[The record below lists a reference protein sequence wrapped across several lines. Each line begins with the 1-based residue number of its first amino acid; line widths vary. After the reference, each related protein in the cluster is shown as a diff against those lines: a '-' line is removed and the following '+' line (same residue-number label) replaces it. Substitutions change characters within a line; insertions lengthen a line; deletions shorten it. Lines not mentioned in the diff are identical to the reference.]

1 MWDFFSRLFDV
12 SGFPKRWNCGDW
24 SYGHGL
30 LHILS
35 DLGVWSAYVAIPC
48 VLIYFASK
56 KRDLPFRSIFW
67 LFGAFILACGT
78 THLMEAIIFAW
89 PAYRLAGVIKL
100 GTALVSWATVI
111 ALVPITPKALAL
123 RTPEELEREVQER
136 RKAEEELRR
145 MHAELEHRVEERT
158 AELRQVEQVLRQHDR
173 NKDEFLAMLG
183 HELRNP
189 LAAVAGAFEVL
200 NLSET
205 HDPQMKAVLGII
217 GRQSLHMRRMI
228 DDLLEISRIARGKI
242 RLRPEPVNLVEVV
255 RQAMSDQEQPLREAG
270 LKATVSLPDEAQWV
284 NGDRTRLAQ
293 VLGNLLQNATKFTD
307 PGGTITVSLGT
318 DQNNHA
324 VLRVRDSG
332 IGMTAESLSQI
343 FQPFKQLDATR
354 GGLGLGTALVKSL
367 VELHGGSVSAA
378 SEGPGRGTE
387 FTVRLPL
394 APVPAAGAP
403 PAEEPSTPATCRVL
417 VIDDRIDASYPVK
430 VLLEKDGHQVRVASD
445 GPTGIEA
452 ARTFNPQV
460 IFCDIG
466 MPGMDG
472 YEVARMLRADNDLCL
487 AYLVALTGF
496 GQDEDRQ
503 RARAAGFDQHLTKP
517 ASQADLRGAIE
528 RMVRL
533 GGG

>member
-1 MWDFFSRLFDV
+1 MWEFLSRLFDV
-12 SGFPKRWNCGDW
+12 SGFPRRWNCGDW

-100 GTALVSWATVI
+100 FTALVSWATVI

-136 RKAEEELRR
+136 RKAENELRQ
-145 MHAELEHRVEERT
+145 MQAELERRVEERT

-200 NLSET
+200 NLSQT
-205 HDPQMKAVLGII
+205 HDPHLKAVLEII

-242 RLRPEPVNLVEVV
+242 QLHAESVNLVEVV
-255 RQAMSDQEQPLREAG
+255 RQTMSDQEHPLREAG
-270 LKATVSLPDEAQWV
+270 LTATMSLPEDALWV

-293 VLGNLLQNATKFTD
+293 ILANLLQNAMKFTD
-307 PGGTITVSLGT
+307 PGGRVDVSLMR
-318 DQNNHA
+318 NPSEHA

-332 IGMTAESLSQI
+332 IGMTAESLSQV
-343 FQPFKQLDATR
+343 FQPFKQLDASR

-367 VELHGGSVSAA
+367 VELHGGSVSAT
-378 SEGPGRGTE
+378 SEGTGKGSE

-394 APVPAAGAP
+394 APAPSGMNLSAPERSGPA
-403 PAEEPSTPATCRVL
+403 SCRVL

-430 VLLEKDGHQVRVASD
+430 VLLEKDGHQVHVASD
-445 GPTGIEA
+445 GLSGIEA
-452 ARTFNPQV
+452 ARTFQPQV
-460 IFCDIG
+460 VFCDIG

-528 RMVRL
+528 RMVRMHE
-533 GGG
+533 